1 MKNILTL
8 LFVLFGGYSL
18 HAQDTCYG
26 LLRNDTLTIGNNL
39 VERTFLWNGGNI
51 ITYRLTDKSNGKSWK
66 NHSLTPDFRVTKNL
80 PQPSNGSLKV
90 VPVKETK
97 IFPAYLKVEVSF
109 SLEKLDIK
117 RVYRIYDDC
126 PAIACDTYLRGT
138 VNSIF
143 GGREVSAA
151 DRKNIEFAEDM
162 KSKEVTAVLD
172 QFHFQGQHWH
182 ARSVEFSDVTD
193 WHNNLVFEK
202 EIISYRKLGYRGNL
216 LFAFNGEDN
225 CGIFFLKEA
234 PCSSVQLAYQ
244 GKDFLTDFGKFTV
257 TGLGITEKD
266 VTPDRW
272 TKTYGCVLG
281 IYGEDE
287 LSRLQALR
295 SYQKN
300 IRTYRADRDEMI
312 MMNTWGDRSQD
323 SKVNES
329 FCLKELERA
338 ARLGITHFQ
347 IDDGWQIGKSPN
359 SVVARGSFKN
369 IWDNKDYWKPDPQKY
384 PRGLHPIVKRGK
396 ELGIEI
402 GLWFNPSIQNDFA
415 DWQKD
420 AQALISL
427 YREYG
432 IKIFKI
438 DGLTI
443 PSKEAETN
451 LHRLFNKVLEETDEE
466 VIFNLDATASR
477 RGGYHMFNEYGNIFL
492 ENRYTDWQNYYPYW
506 TLRNLWML
514 SKYVPAEKLQIE
526 FLNKWRNTDKYKG
539 EVFAPENYSFEYL
552 FATTLAGQPLAWMEG
567 TNLPE
572 EAFTLREHTEAYKK
586 FQHDMHSGTILP
598 IGDEPSGRSWTGF
611 QSLKKDRGY
620 LIVYRENH
628 PEGTTEVDT
637 WLPEGVT
644 VRCIPLMGH
653 GKAMT
658 AVTGK
663 KGRLEISLHQSMT
676 MLSTSMKL
684 KTNAKI
690 NNDMRTLFL
699 LTTLLFIIP
708 NMFGQKEYRLN
719 SPDGKL
725 EVTLYIGDRI
735 TYELTEEGH
744 TLVAPSPLS
753 VHLDNGTVWGNGSH
767 LKRVSHRQANEVIPS
782 PFYKRSEVKD
792 VYNEMTLSFREHFNL
807 IFRMYNEGMAYRFA
821 ATGNRPFKVTNEEAA
836 FNFNKDYKSIVP
848 YVKDGD
854 KQPIEA
860 SSPTLLKTPIH
871 I

>member
-26 LLRNDTLTIGNNL
+26 RLKNDTLTIGNSL

-272 TKTYGCVLG
+272 TQTYGCVLG
-281 IYGEDE
+281 IYGEGE

-359 SVVARGSFKN
+359 SAVARGSFKN
-369 IWDNKDYWKPDPQKY
+369 IWDNKDYWKPDPEKY
-384 PRGLHPIVKRGK
+384 PRGLHPVV
-396 ELGIEI
+396 ELGREL
-402 GLWFNPSIQNDFA
+402 GVETCLWFNPSVQDGYA
-415 DWQKD
+415 DWEKD
-420 AQALISL
+420 AQALVGL
-427 YREYG
+427 YDEYG
-432 IKIFKI
+432 IRTFKI
-438 DGLTI
+438 DGLAI
-443 PSKEAETN
+443 PDKRSESN
-451 LHRLFNKVLEETDEE
+451 LRRLFDRVLERTGGR
-466 VIFNLDATASR
+466 VVFNLAATAGR

-526 FLNKWRNTDKYKG
+526 FLNKWRNTEKYAG
-539 EVFAPENYSFEYL
+539 DPFAPANYSFEYL
-552 FATTLAGQPLAWMEG
+552 FATTMAGQPLAWMEASG
-567 TNLPE
+567 LPE
-572 EAFTLREHTEAYKK
+572 EALGIGALIERYKEV
-586 FQHDMHSGTILP
+586 QHDFHRGVILP
-598 IGDEPSGRSWTGF
+598 VGDEPSGRSWPGF
-611 QSLKKDRGY
+611 QSVDGERGY
-620 LIVYRENH
+620 LIFFREQN
-628 PEGTTEVDT
+628 PDRKARIET
-637 WLPEGVT
+637 WLPENSK
-644 VRCIPLMGH
+644 VRLTPVLGS
-653 GKAMT
+653 GKA
-658 AVTGK
+658 AVQKTGRR
-663 KGRLEISLHQSMT
+663 GT
-676 MLSTSMKL
+676 
-684 KTNAKI
+684 
-690 NNDMRTLFL
+690 
-699 LTTLLFIIP
+699 
-708 NMFGQKEYRLN
+708 
-719 SPDGKL
+719 L
-725 EVTLYIGDRI
+725 EVELPAPNDYAMYR
-735 TYELTEEGH
+735 YELI
-744 TLVAPSPLS
+744 
-753 VHLDNGTVWGNGSH
+753 
-767 LKRVSHRQANEVIPS
+767 R
-782 PFYKRSEVKD
+782 
-792 VYNEMTLSFREHFNL
+792 
-807 IFRMYNEGMAYRFA
+807 
-821 ATGNRPFKVTNEEAA
+821 
-836 FNFNKDYKSIVP
+836 
-848 YVKDGD
+848 
-854 KQPIEA
+854 
-860 SSPTLLKTPIH
+860 
-871 I
+871 

>member
-66 NHSLTPDFRVTKNL
+66 NHSLTPDFRVTKDL

-172 QFHFQGQHWH
+172 QLHFQGQHWH

-359 SVVARGSFKN
+359 SAVARGSFKN

-451 LHRLFNKVLEETDEE
+451 LHRLFNKVLEETDEA

-572 EAFTLREHTEAYKK
+572 EAFTLRE
-586 FQHDMHSGTILP
+586 P
-598 IGDEPSGRSWTGF
+598 
-611 QSLKKDRGY
+611 
-620 LIVYRENH
+620 
-628 PEGTTEVDT
+628 
-637 WLPEGVT
+637 
-644 VRCIPLMGH
+644 
-653 GKAMT
+653 
-658 AVTGK
+658 
-663 KGRLEISLHQSMT
+663 
-676 MLSTSMKL
+676 
-684 KTNAKI
+684 
-690 NNDMRTLFL
+690 
-699 LTTLLFIIP
+699 
-708 NMFGQKEYRLN
+708 
-719 SPDGKL
+719 
-725 EVTLYIGDRI
+725 
-735 TYELTEEGH
+735 
-744 TLVAPSPLS
+744 
-753 VHLDNGTVWGNGSH
+753 
-767 LKRVSHRQANEVIPS
+767 
-782 PFYKRSEVKD
+782 
-792 VYNEMTLSFREHFNL
+792 
-807 IFRMYNEGMAYRFA
+807 
-821 ATGNRPFKVTNEEAA
+821 
-836 FNFNKDYKSIVP
+836 
-848 YVKDGD
+848 
-854 KQPIEA
+854 
-860 SSPTLLKTPIH
+860 
-871 I
+871 

>member
-1 MKNILTL
+1 M
-8 LFVLFGGYSL
+8 
-18 HAQDTCYG
+18 
-26 LLRNDTLTIGNNL
+26 

-66 NHSLTPDFRVTKNL
+66 NHSLTPDFRVTKDL

-126 PAIACDTYLRGT
+126 SAIACDTYLRET

-272 TKTYGCVLG
+272 TQTYGCVLG
-281 IYGEDE
+281 IYGEGE

-359 SVVARGSFKN
+359 SAVARGSFKN
-369 IWDNKDYWKPDPQKY
+369 IWDNKDYWKPDPEKY
-384 PRGLHPIVKRGK
+384 PRGLHPVV
-396 ELGIEI
+396 ELGRELGVEI
-402 GLWFNPSIQNDFA
+402 CLWFNPSVQDGYA
-415 DWQKD
+415 DWEKD
-420 AQALISL
+420 AQALVGL
-427 YREYG
+427 YDEYG
-432 IKIFKI
+432 IRTFKI
-438 DGLTI
+438 DGLAI
-443 PSKEAETN
+443 PDKRSESN
-451 LHRLFNKVLEETDEE
+451 LRRLFDRVLERTGGQ
-466 VIFNLDATASR
+466 VVFNLDATAGR

-526 FLNKWRNTDKYKG
+526 FLNKWRNTEKYAG
-539 EVFAPENYSFEYL
+539 DPFAPANYSFEYL
-552 FATTLAGQPLAWMEG
+552 FATTMTGQPLAWMEASG
-567 TNLPE
+567 LPE
-572 EAFTLREHTEAYKK
+572 EALGIGALIERYKEV
-586 FQHDMHSGTILP
+586 QHDFHRGVILP
-598 IGDEPSGRSWTGF
+598 VGDEPSGRSWTGF
-611 QSLKKDRGY
+611 QSVDGERGY
-620 LIVYRENH
+620 LIFFREQN
-628 PEGTTEVDT
+628 PDRKARIET
-637 WLPEGVT
+637 WLPENSK
-644 VRCIPLMGH
+644 VRLTPVLGS
-653 GKAMT
+653 GKA
-658 AVTGK
+658 AVQKTGRR
-663 KGRLEISLHQSMT
+663 GT
-676 MLSTSMKL
+676 
-684 KTNAKI
+684 
-690 NNDMRTLFL
+690 
-699 LTTLLFIIP
+699 
-708 NMFGQKEYRLN
+708 
-719 SPDGKL
+719 L
-725 EVTLYIGDRI
+725 EVELPAPNDYTMYR
-735 TYELTEEGH
+735 YELI
-744 TLVAPSPLS
+744 
-753 VHLDNGTVWGNGSH
+753 
-767 LKRVSHRQANEVIPS
+767 R
-782 PFYKRSEVKD
+782 
-792 VYNEMTLSFREHFNL
+792 
-807 IFRMYNEGMAYRFA
+807 
-821 ATGNRPFKVTNEEAA
+821 
-836 FNFNKDYKSIVP
+836 
-848 YVKDGD
+848 
-854 KQPIEA
+854 
-860 SSPTLLKTPIH
+860 
-871 I
+871 

>member
-26 LLRNDTLTIGNNL
+26 RLKNDTLTIGNSL

-272 TKTYGCVLG
+272 TQTYGCVLG
-281 IYGEDE
+281 IYGEGE

-359 SVVARGSFKN
+359 SAVARGSFKN

-420 AQALISL
+420 AQAIIGL
-427 YREYG
+427 YKKYG
-432 IKIFKI
+432 ICCFKI
-438 DGLTI
+438 DGLQI
-443 PSKEAETN
+443 PTKTAEQN
-451 LHRLFNKVLEETDEE
+451 LRRLFDTVLEQTNYE
-466 VIFNLDATASR
+466 VIFNLDATAGR
-477 RGGYHMFNEYGNIFL
+477 RGGYHYMNEYGNIFL
-492 ENRYTDWQNYYPYW
+492 ENRYTDWGNYYPYR

-514 SKYVPAEKLQIE
+514 SRYVPAEKMQIE
-526 FLNKWRNTDKYKG
+526 FLNKWRNVDKYDAADP
-539 EVFAPENYSFEYL
+539 FAPARYSFDYL
-552 FATTLAGQPLAWMEG
+552 FAITLAAQPLAWMEAS
-567 TNLPE
+567 NLPE
-572 EAFTLREHTEAYKK
+572 EAYITASLLKK
-586 FQHDMHSGTILP
+586 YQPLQLQFHQGVILP
-598 IGDEPSGRSWTGF
+598 IGEEPSGRSWTGF
-611 QSLKKDRGY
+611 QSTVSGTQGY
-620 LIVYRENH
+620 LVVYREDN
-628 PEGTTEVDT
+628 EQARGTIDT
-637 WLPEGVT
+637 WLPEGKKVT
-644 VRCIPLMGH
+644 FTPVMGS
-653 GKAMT
+653 
-658 AVTGK
+658 GK
-663 KGRLEISLHQSMT
+663 KFAAKVGAQGRVSFEL
-676 MLSTSMKL
+676 
-684 KTNAKI
+684 
-690 NNDMRTLFL
+690 ND
-699 LTTLLFIIP
+699 
-708 NMFGQKEYRLN
+708 KN
-719 SPDGKL
+719 SF
-725 EVTLYIGDRI
+725 TLYQ
-735 TYELTEEGH
+735 Y
-744 TLVAPSPLS
+744 
-753 VHLDNGTVWGNGSH
+753 
-767 LKRVSHRQANEVIPS
+767 
-782 PFYKRSEVKD
+782 EVK
-792 VYNEMTLSFREHFNL
+792 
-807 IFRMYNEGMAYRFA
+807 
-821 ATGNRPFKVTNEEAA
+821 P
-836 FNFNKDYKSIVP
+836 
-848 YVKDGD
+848 
-854 KQPIEA
+854 
-860 SSPTLLKTPIH
+860 
-871 I
+871 

>member
-1 MKNILTL
+1 M
-8 LFVLFGGYSL
+8 
-18 HAQDTCYG
+18 
-26 LLRNDTLTIGNNL
+26 
-39 VERTFLWNGGNI
+39 
-51 ITYRLTDKSNGKSWK
+51 
-66 NHSLTPDFRVTKNL
+66 
-80 PQPSNGSLKV
+80 
-90 VPVKETK
+90 
-97 IFPAYLKVEVSF
+97 
-109 SLEKLDIK
+109 
-117 RVYRIYDDC
+117 
-126 PAIACDTYLRGT
+126 
-138 VNSIF
+138 
-143 GGREVSAA
+143 
-151 DRKNIEFAEDM
+151 
-162 KSKEVTAVLD
+162 
-172 QFHFQGQHWH
+172 
-182 ARSVEFSDVTD
+182 EFSDVTD

-272 TKTYGCVLG
+272 TQTYGCVLG
-281 IYGEDE
+281 IYGEGE

-359 SVVARGSFKN
+359 SAVARGSFKN

-432 IKIFKI
+432 IKVFKI

-628 PEGTTEVDT
+628 PEGTTEVET

-663 KGRLEISLHQSMT
+663 KGRLEISLPS
-676 MLSTSMKL
+676 
-684 KTNAKI
+684 I
-690 NNDMRTLFL
+690 NDYVVY
-699 LTTLLFIIP
+699 
-708 NMFGQKEYRLN
+708 K
-719 SPDGKL
+719 
-725 EVTLYIGDRI
+725 
-735 TYELTEEGH
+735 YEIK
-744 TLVAPSPLS
+744 
-753 VHLDNGTVWGNGSH
+753 N
-767 LKRVSHRQANEVIPS
+767 KR
-782 PFYKRSEVKD
+782 
-792 VYNEMTLSFREHFNL
+792 
-807 IFRMYNEGMAYRFA
+807 
-821 ATGNRPFKVTNEEAA
+821 
-836 FNFNKDYKSIVP
+836 
-848 YVKDGD
+848 
-854 KQPIEA
+854 
-860 SSPTLLKTPIH
+860 
-871 I
+871 